1 MAAVDPVAAA
11 YGRPSTGAFDVL
23 HAYGKKSLSRAQHKS
38 RRRSASTI
46 RSASTRRSPRSKS
59 VPRNGHSS
67 RRGRSLSP
75 SGTLR
80 VVRRPLALNALMS
93 GLIKRNKTGLAT
105 VFPNDS
111 TTVGKIMKEYHVP
124 SHPEFAVGIYG
135 KEYGDDWHMLTE
147 AEWTNVEFQQELM
160 AEYMKDN
167 KYSWPLLEDP
177 LRCKGCLFI
186 EEGQVYINGATI
198 DDENS
203 QPLIESTIHG
213 QYRARRFIP
222 YQYEKEIIPVHT
234 QQNSKRAEKD
244 PKKGW
249 KIHRMSAPKKAPC
262 LFIRY
267 V

>member
-1 MAAVDPVAAA
+1 MAAAVAEA
-11 YGRPSTGAFDVL
+11 YGRKHSPVTPHNRVLEAYYSMPSHRT
-23 HAYGKKSLSRAQHKS
+23 QHKH
-38 RRRSASTI
+38 RPRSASTT

-59 VPRNGHSS
+59 APRNGRSS
-67 RRGRSLSP
+67 RRRRSLSP
-75 SGTLR
+75 SGALR

-93 GLIKRNKTGLAT
+93 GLTKRNKTGLAT

-111 TTVGKIMKEYHVP
+111 TTVGNIMKSYPVP
-124 SHPEFAVGIYG
+124 SHPKFAVGIYG

-186 EEGQVYINGATI
+186 EEGQVYINGSTI

-213 QYRARRFIP
+213 QYRARRSH
-222 YQYEKEIIPVHT
+222 QYEKEIIPVHT